1 MKIGRF
7 MLSMLATAAVMLF
20 ATSFA
25 QAQNNRSW
33 VSSTGD
39 DNAACTR
46 AAPCRTFQGALA
58 KTNQQGEI
66 DAIDAAEYGNN
77 ASNVG
82 AISSTSTLTIGKS
95 VTIDGNGLG
104 FITGGNGSTPTG
116 DAVQIT
122 TADVHDVVTFRS
134 LSINGAHFGGTPS
147 AFFDGVHFLTG
158 TRGAVVLER
167 TRISNFSRAGV
178 NFEPDAGGNLFVRDC
193 DFTNNEFFG
202 IRTSSVVAP
211 PGAAF
216 ASIDNVRVSNNGI
229 FGTGSG
235 FVFLGTSKVNLS
247 DSVSAYNGLNGI
259 QVTGGANPASANMES
274 SQFVGNNINVQAGFG
289 GVGTIRMSNIDVF
302 DATASGLSFTGG
314 SNVLSFGN
322 NRIANNIGSNGPPSG
337 TLPQQ

>member
-95 VTIDGNGLG
+95 AGAFVAGDYHVWIHN
-104 FITGGNGSTPTG
+104 FVGSTFAGSSAVVTVLRMDPQGVSTQLTRQEVQFATG
-116 DAVQIT
+116 DQ
-122 TADVHDVVTFRS
+122 ADDLWHVVN
-134 LSINGAHFGGTPS
+134 LNVG
-147 AFFDGVHFLTG
+147 
-158 TRGAVVLER
+158 
-167 TRISNFSRAGV
+167 
-178 NFEPDAGGNLFVRDC
+178 AGGSAGSGMMD
-193 DFTNNEFFG
+193 
-202 IRTSSVVAP
+202 
-211 PGAAF
+211 AF
-216 ASIDNVRVSNNGI
+216 RRCG
-229 FGTGSG
+229 GSG
-235 FVFLGTSKVNLS
+235 FL
-247 DSVSAYNGLNGI
+247 DSEIS
-259 QVTGGANPASANMES
+259 
-274 SQFVGNNINVQAGFG
+274 
-289 GVGTIRMSNIDVF
+289 
-302 DATASGLSFTGG
+302 
-314 SNVLSFGN
+314 
-322 NRIANNIGSNGPPSG
+322 
-337 TLPQQ
+337 